1 MGRKKG
7 RTVTE
12 VEVGGAIIGQKTH
25 CVVPHDIFRVLR
37 DEIYVRS
44 REPWS
49 TGQRVVGKGGAYRA
63 QWTIATLSYVDIRT
77 S

>member
-1 MGRKKG
+1 M
-7 RTVTE
+7 TE
-12 VEVGGAIIGQKTH
+12 VVVGGAVIGQKTH

-37 DEIYVRS
+37 DEIYERS

-49 TGQRVVGKGGAYRA
+49 TGQRVVGKGGAYSG
-63 QWTIATLSYVDIRT
+63 QWTIATLSYFGIRT